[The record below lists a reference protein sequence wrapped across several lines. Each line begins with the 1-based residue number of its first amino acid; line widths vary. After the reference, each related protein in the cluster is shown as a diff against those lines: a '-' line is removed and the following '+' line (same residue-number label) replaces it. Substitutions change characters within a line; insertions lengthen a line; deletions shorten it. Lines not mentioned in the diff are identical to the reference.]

1 MITADEAKEIMNKH
15 KKIVHIDE
23 DKDYIRL
30 MKYLDKRIRV
40 KCKKGAS
47 HDLFEIRY
55 PKDILDKM
63 EKHLIDL
70 GYKVVIRGP
79 FVIGVGIYEV
89 RISW

>member
-15 KKIVHIDE
+15 KKVIHIDE
-23 DKDYIRL
+23 DRDYVML
-30 MKYLDKRIRV
+30 MKYVDKRIRV

-55 PKDILDKM
+55 PKNILDKM
-63 EKHLIDL
+63 EKRLLEL
-70 GYKVVIRGP
+70 GYKVAIRGP
-79 FVIGVGIYEV
+79 FVIGVGYYEV

>member
-1 MITADEAKEIMNKH
+1 MITANEAKEIMNKH
-15 KKIVHIDE
+15 KKTVHIDE

-63 EKHLIDL
+63 EKYLIDL
-70 GYKVVIRGP
+70 GYKVAIRGP
-79 FVIGVGIYEV
+79 FVIGIGIYEV

>member
-15 KKIVHIDE
+15 KKTVHIDE
-23 DKDYIRL
+23 DKDYTRL

-40 KCKKGAS
+40 KYKEDAS
-47 HDLFEIRY
+47 HSLFEIYY
-55 PKDILDKM
+55 PKRILDKM
-63 EKHLIDL
+63 EKYLIDL
-70 GYKVVIRGP
+70 GYRVVIRGP

>member
-1 MITADEAKEIMNKH
+1 MITADEAKEMMNKH
-15 KKIVHIDE
+15 KKVVRIDE
-23 DKDYIRL
+23 DKDYIML
-30 MKYLDKRIRV
+30 MKYVDKRIRV

-55 PKDILDKM
+55 PENILDRM
-63 EKHLIDL
+63 EKYLIDL
-70 GYKVVIRGP
+70 GYRVAIRGP